1 MVILLLPA
9 SNLGMIILGAVE
21 KEIKLSDILTK
32 SGDKSDLP
40 ECVLCEWLG
49 GIEVDVFR
57 NFMLWADFS
66 HKK

>member
-1 MVILLLPA
+1 
-9 SNLGMIILGAVE
+9 MIILGADE